1 MGKKLGNGCGQV
13 AGVPVS
19 TGKIPLR
26 SHPLRVSVYSLS
38 SASWRDFVRQI
49 IKKKK
54 SVICSPAALINMQK
68 KKNGRIG
75 KFDYSWQS
83 NMQMSFNI
91 SSFFFFRKKVTNRLF
106 TVNGHSNQIE
116 SKSWNQS
123 KNKPVTP
130 VVADLIEL
138 GPQWNTPGFQL
149 SPKHRLHSVVN
160 QIFSYEIFFFK
171 ENSVLNGRLHGH
183 SLFTRS

>member
-1 MGKKLGNGCGQV
+1 M
-13 AGVPVS
+13 
-19 TGKIPLR
+19 
-26 SHPLRVSVYSLS
+26 
-38 SASWRDFVRQI
+38 
-49 IKKKK
+49 
-54 SVICSPAALINMQK
+54 ICSPAALINMQK
-68 KKNGRIG
+68 KKMAELENSTIVDSRIC
-75 KFDYSWQS
+75 KWASTFPR
-83 NMQMSFNI
+83 
-91 SSFFFFRKKVTNRLF
+91 FFFLKKVTNRLF

-160 QIFSYEIFFFK
+160 QIFSYEIFFSKRIPCWTVGCMATLYSHAANISCHFSYR
-171 ENSVLNGRLHGH
+171 NYNPPPCVCVFASPI
-183 SLFTRS
+183 